1 MPRFYFNYR
10 NRNQATQEVI
20 LVKDDEGIELPGLE
34 AARATALASA
44 RELVA
49 ENVKSASGHP
59 IEALFITDE
68 NGRELLTIPAKE
80 VLPQTLR

>member
-10 NRNQATQEVI
+10 NLNQSTQEVV

-44 RELVA
+44 REVVA
-49 ENVKSASGHP
+49 ENVKSATAHVM
-59 IEALFITDE
+59 EVLFVTDE
-68 NGRELLTIPAKE
+68 NGRELLTIPARE
-80 VLPQTLR
+80 VLPETLR